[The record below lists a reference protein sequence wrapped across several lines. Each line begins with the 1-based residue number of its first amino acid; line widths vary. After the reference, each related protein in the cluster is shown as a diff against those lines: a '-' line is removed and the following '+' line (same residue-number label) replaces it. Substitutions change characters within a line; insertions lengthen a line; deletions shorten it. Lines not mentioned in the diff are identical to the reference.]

1 MNRALVEVAR
11 NSRSVAFQRMM
22 VLRIMSYKSVDNFN
36 VVNNHHQRQMRSLSQ
51 TFPYWQNLCTI
62 REAEFLVLKAIYLC
76 AAI

>member
-11 NSRSVAFQRMM
+11 NSRSVAFQRMT

-51 TFPYWQNLCTI
+51 TFP
-62 REAEFLVLKAIYLC
+62 
-76 AAI
+76 